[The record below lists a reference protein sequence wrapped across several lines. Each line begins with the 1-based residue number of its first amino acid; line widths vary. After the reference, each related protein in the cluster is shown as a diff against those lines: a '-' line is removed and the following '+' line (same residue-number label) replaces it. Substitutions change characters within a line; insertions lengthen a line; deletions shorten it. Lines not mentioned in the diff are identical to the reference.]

1 MLGIKFEHPQP
12 MYKLQILLFVLLA
25 TNAVAQPPGAD
36 STRWKLF
43 FADDFDGNRLDRSK
57 WDIRFP
63 WNQPA
68 NDETCVCN
76 CNTDNPIKS
85 KVAYRIF
92 QNDTHNIKVYDG
104 TLKLFA
110 RKEEFMGEFWDWDKE
125 GVFTVS
131 HHSVDYTSSLIYSKQ
146 KFRRGYFEIRFK
158 LPPAPKF
165 PKTHAGIGVN
175 FWMYTGD
182 CWSEIDG
189 FEFVNMQNREY
200 TTSVH
205 YAPLPTGIGDDTTC
219 TQRRDVQ
226 GNNFGTIS
234 DDEWHIAGFDWGNDK
249 VIFYLDGQVVFTA
262 DRNIAN
268 LKAMPL
274 IVNMNVPP
282 DGGCISIDSR
292 RNEWPYKFEVDYIRV
307 WKRIGN

>member
-1 MLGIKFEHPQP
+1 MAP
-12 MYKLQILLFVLLA
+12 MYKLQILLFVLMA
-25 TNAVAQPPGAD
+25 FTVTAQPPGAD
-36 STRWKLF
+36 STQWKLH
-43 FADDFDGNRLDRSK
+43 FADEFNGTRLDRRK
-57 WDIRFP
+57 WDIKYP
-63 WNQPA
+63 WNQHP
-68 NDETCVCN
+68 NDEVCVCD
-76 CNTDNPIKS
+76 CYGEYPVKS

-104 TLKLFA
+104 SLKLFA
-110 RKEEFMGEFWDWDKE
+110 RKEDYVGEFWDWDK
-125 GVFTVS
+125 GTFNVS
-131 HHSVDYTSSLIYSKQ
+131 KHSVEYTSGMLYSKQ
-146 KFRRGYFEIRFK
+146 LFLRGYFEIRFK

-165 PKTHAGIGVN
+165 PKTYASVGAN

-234 DDEWHIAGFDWGNDK
+234 DDEWHVAGFDWADDK
-249 VIFYLDGQVVFTA
+249 VVFYLDGQVVFTA
-262 DRNIAN
+262 DKNVVN
-268 LKAMPL
+268 LKEMPL
-274 IVNMNVPP
+274 IVDMNVPP
-282 DGGCISIDSR
+282 AGGCVSIDAR
-292 RNEWPYKFEVDYIRV
+292 RNQWPYSFEIDYIRV
-307 WKRIGN
+307 WKRKED